1 VGYYLKMRN
10 LPAAFPMPDDEQ
22 ARLAC
27 LPEYDIFGTQPESE
41 YDELTEL
48 AAETFDV
55 PICLVSI
62 VGRDD
67 QWLKAHSGLD
77 VDRTARDVSFC
88 THTILSSEMLV
99 VLDAAADERFSDNPL
114 VTGEPHIRFY
124 AGAPLINQD
133 GVHLGA
139 FCIIDRVPRTG
150 FGEAERRLLVKF
162 ARIVS
167 ERLDA
172 RRVARKGVAIGS
184 FAEATGM
191 ALVTADASGLIT
203 FWNGAAEAM
212 FGYDRREAI
221 GHPLDIIMPER
232 FRANHQSRLA
242 RLADGGTSSLAGKSV
257 EVVAMHRDGREFP
270 IELAIAAWQGRA
282 GLEFGAHVC
291 DISDRRAREA
301 NLHHLAH
308 HDDLTGLLNRNGFRE
323 QVSKCLRDH
332 GAASLLVLDLD
343 SFKSVNDNLGHAIG
357 DALLQTIAVR
367 MTACLNGGGVVGR
380 LGGDEFAL
388 LLSCGSDLI
397 AAREMAHVLLD
408 AFSAPFQIA
417 GHNLQVGTS
426 IGIAVAPLHADNSDE
441 LLVRAD
447 LALLRAKSGGGR
459 TYRLF
464 DAGMSNQLAAK
475 RAFKDELRQA
485 YLDGQ
490 WTLFYQPQVLLSDGK
505 LIGAEALL
513 RWQHPTRGLLLPGVF
528 MPVLETHLLAYEVGC
543 WVVDEAC
550 RQLAEWRADGAP
562 LERISVNLFAAQVRA
577 GTLVAVVNAAL
588 ERHGLQPG
596 DLELEITET
605 IVLGHD
611 DGALEPLRRLHDAGV
626 AIAFDDFGT
635 GFASL
640 STLKRFPLSRLKID
654 RSFVDDICTE
664 PHSIAIVRAVA
675 AMGESLGLQVIAEG
689 IETLEQANAVAA
701 LGCNEGQG
709 YLYGRPVDGQTFGMD
724 HAGRRD
730 AFLSNTED
738 SRGEYAA

>member
-1 VGYYLKMRN
+1 MQNPPTTFL
-10 LPAAFPMPDDEQ
+10 MPDDED

-27 LPEYDIFGTQPESE
+27 LPEYDILSTQPEAE
-41 YDELTEL
+41 YDELTRL
-48 AAETFDV
+48 AAETFDA

-62 VGRDD
+62 IGRDV
-67 QWLKAHSGLD
+67 QWLKAHCGLD
-77 VDRTARDVSFC
+77 ADRTARDVSFC
-88 THTILSSEMLV
+88 THTILSAEPLI
-99 VLDAAADERFSDNPL
+99 VLDATGDKRFADNPF

-124 AGAPLINQD
+124 AGAPIINQD
-133 GVHLGA
+133 GVRLGA
-139 FCIIDRVPRTG
+139 FCILDQAPRTG

-172 RRVARKGVAIGS
+172 RRAARKGVAIGS

-203 FWNGAAEAM
+203 FWNAAAETM
-212 FGYDRREAI
+212 FGYERSEAI
-221 GHPLDIIMPER
+221 GRSLDIIMPER
-232 FRANHQSRLA
+232 FRANHRSGLDRLA
-242 RLADGGTSSLAGKSV
+242 AGGKSSLNGKSV
-257 EVVAMHRDGREFP
+257 EVVARHRDGREFP
-270 IELAIAAWQGRA
+270 IELVIAAWKGRA

-301 NLHHLAH
+301 KLHHLAH
-308 HDDLTGLLNRNGFRE
+308 HDDLTGLLTRNGFRE
-323 QVSKCLRDH
+323 RVSDCLHDH

-367 MTACLNGGGVVGR
+367 MTACLDGGGVIGR

-388 LLSCGSDLI
+388 LLSCGSDVI
-397 AAREMAHVLLD
+397 AARSMAQTLLE

-417 GHNLQVGTS
+417 GHDLQIGTS
-426 IGIAVAPLHADNSDE
+426 IGIAVAPLHAADSEE

-447 LALLRAKSGGGR
+447 LALLRAKSDGGR

-464 DAGMSNQLAAK
+464 DAGMSNELAVK

-485 YLDGQ
+485 YLKGQ
-490 WTLFYQPQVLLSDGK
+490 WTLFYQPQVLLSDSK
-505 LIGAEALL
+505 LVGAEALL

-543 WVVDEAC
+543 WVIDEAC
-550 RQLAEWRADGAP
+550 RQLTEWRLNGVLLD
-562 LERISVNLFAAQVRA
+562 RISVNLFAAQVRA
-577 GTLVAVVNAAL
+577 GTLEAVVSAAL
-588 ERHGLQPG
+588 QRHGLKPT

-611 DGALEPLRRLHDAGV
+611 DGALEPLRRLHDLGV

-654 RSFVDDICTE
+654 RSFVEDICKE

-689 IETLEQANAVAA
+689 IETIEQANAVAA
-701 LGCNEGQG
+701 LGCDEGQG
-709 YLYGRPVDGQTFGMD
+709 YLYGRPVDGI
-724 HAGRRD
+724 
-730 AFLSNTED
+730 AFAIKCNEKQNTHTL
-738 SRGEYAA
+738 